1 MSQYY
6 YENEV
11 VKYNTLGTLWT
22 QKCYFPFKI
31 RRVSMGAVGGVVWG
45 GGWKG
50 CVYVTGFLFAIKS
63 EFICEIS
70 HTELCLVQKS
80 KTSSDH

>member
-1 MSQYY
+1 
-6 YENEV
+6 
-11 VKYNTLGTLWT
+11 
-22 QKCYFPFKI
+22 
-31 RRVSMGAVGGVVWG
+31 MGAVGGVVWG

-70 HTELCLVQKS
+70 PTELCLVQKS